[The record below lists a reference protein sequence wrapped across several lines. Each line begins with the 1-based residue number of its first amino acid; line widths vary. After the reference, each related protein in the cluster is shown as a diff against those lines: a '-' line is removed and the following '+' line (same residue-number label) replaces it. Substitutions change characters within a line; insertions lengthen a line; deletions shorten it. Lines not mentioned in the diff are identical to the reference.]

1 MKIAQLLVATAHA
14 GTLDLDYFENT
25 DVNYKAQF
33 LTPLIISNNLP
44 TRTHYQGEMNELVGY
59 AHLRL
64 QLYFKFF
71 FT

>member
-33 LTPLIISNNLP
+33 LTQGIISNNLP
-44 TRTHYQGEMNELVGY
+44 TRTHYQGEMNELFGY